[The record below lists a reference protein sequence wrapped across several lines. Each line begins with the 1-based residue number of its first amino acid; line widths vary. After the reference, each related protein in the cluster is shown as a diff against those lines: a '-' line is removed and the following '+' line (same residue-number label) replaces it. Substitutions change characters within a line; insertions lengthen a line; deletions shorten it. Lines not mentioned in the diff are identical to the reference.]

1 MLNTKNSKIMG
12 AIEANL
18 TGTYNNIVAFP
29 GTIAKSEAAKAANR
43 KYSKKVSEWRK
54 REKLARIKRELQ
66 EIVGD
71 IPVFLDSLE
80 RKDRILFEELL
91 KGTTQDQI
99 ALLIGKKDR
108 RFVATRKRQVL
119 DKWERRKPGKES

>member
-1 MLNTKNSKIMG
+1 MG